1 MRFEMT
7 EDVLGGERLQSKVS
21 RVSLQTHL
29 SAQEI
34 EAQTA
39 VLSIGDGCGKTIW
52 NHTNTKVHL
61 GSPQAEGMDFCTLR

>member
-1 MRFEMT
+1 MLFEMT
-7 EDVLGGERLQSKVS
+7 EDVLGGERLQSKLS
-21 RVSLQTHL
+21 RVSLQIHL

-34 EAQTA
+34 EAL
-39 VLSIGDGCGKTIW
+39 LSIGDGCGKTIW